1 MQKIKITYGQ
11 EILEIDKGTTYYEVT
26 EKLKLQNVLAAQVG
40 YEVYPLDAKI
50 TESSTISFLDVT
62 SLAGYKIYQAA
73 LKFLFYVAV
82 SELYP
87 DAEVTFLHSVPK
99 GILSEIR
106 MPHNLTAEE
115 ISKIKG
121 HMASIVEKKERFYK
135 YRLDNQDAFHYFK
148 NHGEEEKAYNVQ
160 NVAKE
165 VITVYRLRNH
175 INYFI
180 R

>member
-106 MPHNLTAEE
+106 MPHNLTAE
-115 ISKIKG
+115 
-121 HMASIVEKKERFYK
+121 
-135 YRLDNQDAFHYFK
+135 
-148 NHGEEEKAYNVQ
+148 
-160 NVAKE
+160 
-165 VITVYRLRNH
+165 
-175 INYFI
+175 
-180 R
+180 